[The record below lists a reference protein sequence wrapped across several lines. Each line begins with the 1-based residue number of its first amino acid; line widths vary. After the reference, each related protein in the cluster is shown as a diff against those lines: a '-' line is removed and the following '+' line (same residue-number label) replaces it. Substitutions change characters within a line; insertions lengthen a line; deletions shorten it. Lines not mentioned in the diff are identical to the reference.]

1 MHGDRSCNLR
11 TKNEWEN
18 GLALVT
24 TSLLN
29 FKNYEINGRFVTNL
43 EPQFKIKHNKMKE
56 HKKRHTIGK
65 KIELNDSNPNARCVF

>member
-1 MHGDRSCNLR
+1 MCGNKSCISR

-18 GLALVT
+18 GLAIVI

-43 EPQFKIKHNKMKE
+43 ESKFNIKHGRVKE
-56 HKKRHTIGK
+56 HKRRHTIRQKNLKNG
-65 KIELNDSNPNARCVF
+65 SNPSARCVF